1 MEKPAGLTP
10 ADWHARYLLQ
20 AGWTDE
26 IRKYLYQ
33 RASLQDAR
41 RVLEVGCGSAV
52 ICKTLHQASQ
62 AQVVGLDIDHSIL
75 QVAEKYDGG
84 SRFVNGD
91 GYHLP
96 FAGQTFE
103 VVVCHYLLLWLKS
116 PVVAL
121 KEMAR
126 VCRPGGAVLAM
137 AEPDHEGRIDS
148 PLALERLGQL
158 QTHGLKKQGAN
169 TRAGRL
175 LSGWFTQAGL
185 EVLEYGILGGQWK
198 GQPADEF
205 LASEHEMLKHD
216 LQGWLAPAEIK
227 RYCDLDRAAW
237 AEGTRV
243 LHVPTFYA
251 IGWVK

>member
-20 AGWTDE
+20 AGWTAE

-41 RVLEVGCGSAV
+41 RVLEVGCGSAA
-52 ICKTLHQASQ
+52 ISKTLHQAGQ
-62 AQVVGLDIDHSIL
+62 AQVVGLEIDHSIL
-75 QVAEKYDGG
+75 QVAQNYDNRSG
-84 SRFVNGD
+84 FVNGD

-96 FAGQTFE
+96 FTDQAFD

-126 VCRPGGAVLAM
+126 VCRSGGYVLAL
-137 AEPDHEGRIDS
+137 AEPDHEGRVDE
-148 PLALERLGQL
+148 PRALEKLGRL
-158 QTHGLKKQGAN
+158 QTHGLKKQGTN

-175 LSGWFTQAGL
+175 LPGWFTQAGL
-185 EVLEYGILGGQWK
+185 EVVEYGILGGQWK
-198 GQPADEF
+198 GKPTDEF
-205 LASEHEMLKHD
+205 LASEYEMLKHD
-216 LQGWLAPAEIK
+216 AFIIRLSIRGVAQSG
-227 RYCDLDRAAW
+227 
-237 AEGTRV
+237 
-243 LHVPTFYA
+243 
-251 IGWVK
+251 